1 MTRLLEKDAPFIF
14 SQECVDSFRT
24 LKTKLC
30 EAPILIAPD
39 WDMPFELMCDASD
52 FAIGA
57 VLGQRQDKHFRPI
70 HYASKTMTEAES
82 KYTTTEKEMLAVVYA
97 FEKFWSY
104 LILNKSIVY
113 MDHSAL
119 KYLFQKKDSKAKLLR
134 WVLLLQ
140 EFTFKVIDT
149 KGAEN
154 LAADHLFQGK
164 IDPLGS
170 TPPRVHILKEEHRVF
185 LLGLQKLGKGDW
197 RGIARNYVLSR
208 TPTQVASHAQK
219 YFIRQCSSTRRRR
232 RSSLFDMAPDMAEE
246 PPEDQFMLPPAAG
259 ADHPDN
265 DPCSLKLSL
274 NPDSDQS
281 MEAAAP
287 TETLEKDI
295 KEETS
300 TVKNDQLPSIIMPA
314 FYPAYIPIP
323 FAVWPS
329 TMTPLEEPTNN
340 NNTGSDGSY
349 HRVLKPIPVSSKEP
363 MNLDE
368 LVGKSSQLSLKDT
381 DHHYIE
387 PSSLS
392 LKLMTEPSRQSA
404 FHASTPAV
412 GSSAKDKGVGS
423 KPDKNGK
430 HGKARKSQ
438 EQSQ

>member
-1 MTRLLEKDAPFIF
+1 MFTCGGWPNVWKGRVILVLSVKYSRIDLVDEQVTNSLTLVADI
-14 SQECVDSFRT
+14 DSFF
-24 LKTKLC
+24 L
-30 EAPILIAPD
+30 
-39 WDMPFELMCDASD
+39 
-52 FAIGA
+52 
-57 VLGQRQDKHFRPI
+57 VLHSR
-70 HYASKTMTEAES
+70 SWLS
-82 KYTTTEKEMLAVVYA
+82 KYSICLR
-97 FEKFWSY
+97 SD
-104 LILNKSIVY
+104 LISNERSSFPSVNVTRASS
-113 MDHSAL
+113 SANSSRKWL
-119 KYLFQKKDSKAKLLR
+119 GEEEV
-134 WVLLLQ
+134 VLLL
-140 EFTFKVIDT
+140 
-149 KGAEN
+149 KG
-154 LAADHLFQGK
+154 LITSG
-164 IDPLGS
+164 
-170 TPPRVHILKEEHRVF
+170 TPWTEEEHRLF

-208 TPTQVASHAQK
+208 TPTQ
-219 YFIRQCSSTRRRR
+219 
-232 RSSLFDMAPDMAEE
+232 AEE
-246 PPEDQFMLPPAAG
+246 SPEDQFMLPPAPG
-259 ADHPDN
+259 ADHPNN

-287 TETLEKDI
+287 TETLEQDI
-295 KEETS
+295 REETS

-323 FAVWPS
+323 FAVWPSTMTPLEEPTNNNNTGSDGSYHWVLKPIPLSLKDTDHHYIEPSSLSLKLMTEPSRQSAFHASTPAVGSSAKDKGVVWPS

-412 GSSAKDKGVGS
+412 GSSAKDKGVG
-423 KPDKNGK
+423 NGFR
-430 HGKARKSQ
+430 AI
-438 EQSQ
+438 